1 MQKQSKDKIKAAEED
16 KAFSRNRED
25 DACLESLDEPLPAG

>member
-1 MQKQSKDKIKAAEED
+1 MHKQSKDNIKAEED

-25 DACLESLDEPLPAG
+25 DACLESLYEPLPAG